1 MKINQ
6 RGHTMN
12 KILMGI
18 LLLTLAVILPQPL
31 RAEVNISIGFGLP
44 EPVYFERPPEVI
56 VLPDTRNVYVVP
68 ESEFDLF
75 FWNGWWWRPWQG
87 RWYRSRSY
95 NRGWAYYNN
104 IPSFY
109 YDVDPEW
116 RDYYR
121 ARTWSGHRWNY
132 ERIPHQRLQSNWKQ
146 WHDKQYWQRNR
157 TWGVEGYRP
166 RPQRQVE
173 EIRAQR
179 QEHYRQQPEVQR
191 HQQEM
196 QQYQRQPEAQRQQRQ
211 QIQEQQQQPEV
222 QRQQQRQIQE
232 QQRQPEVQRQQQ
244 RQQIEEQQRQ
254 RDGQMQQIQERQH
267 DAQRQQQRQV
277 QEQQQQLEAQQQQL
291 RQIEEKQRQPQ
302 DIKRSRQREPQQ
314 EDTHN
319 RNRQRQ
325 EKSNRQKSQDEQDEK
340 QKD

>member
-1 MKINQ
+1 
-6 RGHTMN
+6 MN

-31 RAEVNISIGFGLP
+31 RAEVNINIEFGLP

-95 NRGWAYYNN
+95 NRGWDYYNN

-109 YDVDPEW
+109 YDVDPDW
-116 RDYYR
+116 RDSYR
-121 ARTWSGHRWNY
+121 AQNWSGHRWNY
-132 ERIPHQRLQSNWKQ
+132 ERIPHQRLQSNWKK
-146 WHDKQYWQRNR
+146 WHDNQYWQRNR

-166 RPQRQVE
+166 RPQRQAE
-173 EIRAQR
+173 EIRMQR

-196 QQYQRQPEAQRQQRQ
+196 QQYQRQSDAQRQQRQ
-211 QIQEQQQQPEV
+211 MQEQQRQSEV
-222 QRQQQRQIQE
+222 QRQQRQ
-232 QQRQPEVQRQQQ
+232 
-244 RQQIEEQQRQ
+244 
-254 RDGQMQQIQERQH
+254 
-267 DAQRQQQRQV
+267 QV
-277 QEQQQQLEAQQQQL
+277 QEQQQQLETQRQQL
-291 RQIEEKQRQPQ
+291 RQVEEQQRQPQ
-302 DIKRSRQREPQQ
+302 DIKRSRQRESQQ
-314 EDTHN
+314 EDTHH
-319 RNRQRQ
+319 RDRQRQ
-325 EKSNRQKSQDEQDEK
+325 GKSPRQQAQDEQDEK

>member
-1 MKINQ
+1 
-6 RGHTMN
+6 MN
-12 KILMGI
+12 KILAGI
-18 LLLTLAVILPQPL
+18 LLLTLATILPQPL
-31 RAEVNISIGFGLP
+31 RAEVNINIGFGLP

-68 ESEFDLF
+68 ESDSDLF

-95 NRGWAYYNN
+95 NRGWDYYNN

-116 RDYYR
+116 RDSYR
-121 ARTWSGHRWNY
+121 ARNWSGHRWNY

-146 WHDKQYWQRNR
+146 WHDNQYWQRNR

-166 RPQRQVE
+166 RPQRQAE
-173 EIRAQR
+173 DIRMQR

-211 QIQEQQQQPEV
+211 PEV
-222 QRQQQRQIQE
+222 QRQQR
-232 QQRQPEVQRQQQ
+232 R
-244 RQQIEEQQRQ
+244 QIEEQRQ
-254 RDGQMQQIQERQH
+254 RDAQMQQIQERQH
-267 DAQRQQQRQV
+267 DAQQHQQRQV
-277 QEQQQQLEAQQQQL
+277 QEQQQQLEAQQQKL
-291 RQIEEKQRQPQ
+291 RQVEEQQRQPQ

-319 RNRQRQ
+319 RDRQRQ
-325 EKSNRQKSQDEQDEK
+325 GKSNRQKSQDEQDEK
-340 QKD
+340 QKN

>member
-1 MKINQ
+1 
-6 RGHTMN
+6 MN
-12 KILMGI
+12 KILAGI

-31 RAEVNISIGFGLP
+31 RAEVNINIGFGLP

-68 ESEFDLF
+68 ESEYELF

-109 YDVDPEW
+109 YDVDPDW

-121 ARTWSGHRWNY
+121 ARNWSGHRWNY

-146 WHDKQYWQRNR
+146 WHDNQYWQRNR
-157 TWGVEGYRP
+157 TWGVEDYRP
-166 RPQRQVE
+166 RPQRQAE
-173 EIRAQR
+173 EIRMQR

-196 QQYQRQPEAQRQQRQ
+196 REYQRQPEVQRQQRRPEPEMQQQRRQQLEEQQYDAQRQQQR
-211 QIQEQQQQPEV
+211 QIQEQQQQQHEM
-222 QRQQQRQIQE
+222 QRQQQQIQE
-232 QQRQPEVQRQQQ
+232 QQRQPEVQRQQ
-244 RQQIEEQQRQ
+244 RRQIEEQQRQ
-254 RDGQMQQIQERQH
+254 
-267 DAQRQQQRQV
+267 
-277 QEQQQQLEAQQQQL
+277 
-291 RQIEEKQRQPQ
+291 PQ
-302 DIKRSRQREPQQ
+302 TLKEPGPQKYQQ

-319 RNRQRQ
+319 RDRQRQ
-325 EKSNRQKSQDEQDEK
+325 GKSQRQQAHDEQDKK